1 MKNKHVI
8 ISLLILFPCLIDSKI
23 LIITHNYNQPN
34 FVEMQYTTFKTFML
48 DDFEYV
54 VFNDAAKEPTAI
66 EIDNMCQKYGIRCMR
81 VPQIRRAVVPKHT
94 FPQACT
100 RHAQAF
106 QYSMEALGFDHD
118 DILMI
123 VDSDM
128 FLIKPFSPR
137 TFLEGY
143 DIAGAAWR
151 LDPVVYLWP
160 GLIFLRMNVLPD
172 KKTMQFFPG
181 RIKDKSVDTGGYF
194 YYYLEAHP
202 DLKVL
207 FFQEGRLFIDRNLS
221 LYVSRPSSN
230 GQRFLSGHQMCNA
243 CRTSNARLCSHTKAV
258 LQERNFDQRIIDSI
272 MSKKFP
278 SNTEFMLN
286 DTFFHYREGSGYL
299 NRAASYYQTKY
310 DQSKE
315 FISMML
321 TTPVRSTECA

>member
-1 MKNKHVI
+1 MV
-8 ISLLILFPCLIDSKI
+8 
-23 LIITHNYNQPN
+23 
-34 FVEMQYTTFKTFML
+34 

-54 VFNDAAKEPTAI
+54 VFNDASKEPVGTQ
-66 EIDNMCQKYGIRCMR
+66 IDDMCNKLGIRCIR
-81 VPQIRRAVVPKHT
+81 VPQTNRAVVPKHT

-128 FLIKPFSPR
+128 FLIKNFSPR
-137 TFLEGY
+137 SFLEGY

-160 GLIFLRMNVLPD
+160 GLILLRMNVLPD
-172 KKTMQFFPG
+172 KRTMQFFPG
-181 RIKDKSVDTGGYF
+181 RIKEKSVDTGGYF

-207 FFQEGRLFIDRNLS
+207 FFQEGRLFVDRNWG
-221 LYVSRPSSN
+221 LYRSQPSSS
-230 GQRFLSGHQMCNA
+230 GQRYQSGHPICLE
-243 CRTSNARLCSHTKAV
+243 CKKKNARTCSHTIALLK
-258 LQERNFDQRIIDSI
+258 EWNFDQRIIDSFI
-272 MSKKFP
+272 NKKFP
-278 SNTEFMLN
+278 TNTEFMLN

-299 NRAASYYQTKY
+299 NRAANYYQVKY
-310 DQSKE
+310 DQTKD
-315 FISMML
+315 FITMML
-321 TTPVRSTECA
+321 TTPVPTTERVS